1 MYRPKIV
8 VFTGAGLSADSGIAT
23 YRSSAHVG
31 GIPYEDIMNS
41 KTLAERPELVHA
53 LCDERRS
60 ELALAV
66 PNAAHAMI
74 ADLAETYGD
83 RVIHITQNI
92 DDLVERAG
100 YAGSIHV
107 HGHLTIMRSIGNSKV
122 EVDIGHRRYWSGPHD
137 QAPDRGYR
145 FRCPKS
151 GSLFRPGV
159 VLFNHLLY
167 DEPAPHY
174 PIMHR
179 IMGGLRPDDLLIVI
193 GTEGAVLPV
202 SRWARN
208 ADCRK
213 VLNNL
218 HDATDINTDYFDIYL
233 KESAVTAA
241 EKIRQIADDHMSAV
255 RGGP

>member
-23 YRSSAHVG
+23 YRGSSHVD
-31 GIPYEDIMNS
+31 GIPYEEVMNS

-53 LCDERRS
+53 LCDDRRS

-66 PNAAHAMI
+66 PNAAHEMI
-74 ADLAETYGD
+74 VDLAETYGD

-107 HGHLTIMRSIGNSKV
+107 HGSLTLMRSIGNSKIQ
-122 EVDIGHRRYWSGPHD
+122 VDIGHRRYWSGAAD
-137 QAPDRGYR
+137 QAPEGGYR

-159 VLFNHLLY
+159 VLFSHLLY
-167 DEPAPHY
+167 DEPAPLY
-174 PIMHR
+174 PLMNR
-179 IMGGLRPDDLLIVI
+179 IMGRLHPEDLLIVI
-193 GTEGAVLPV
+193 GTEGTVLPV
-202 SRWARN
+202 GRWARN

-218 HDATDINTDYFDIYL
+218 HDAADIDAEDFDVYL
-233 KESAVTAA
+233 RETAVAAA

-255 RGGP
+255 KAVP